1 MLLLL
6 IRLLLQ
12 LLFCLLRVSS
22 SPAPVLVHHLA
33 QDLAAI
39 LQHGG
44 QRLSITLV
52 VVVFFWGGE
61 GEGRG
66 TTTTK
71 QARQE
76 ERQRTAR
83 STEQWS
89 DKSAG
94 GSNGETAIQGVM
106 HAAALGRMYA
116 QRCSCLVRRLGVN
129 CTHTHTHPPTR
140 RRTFLAAA
148 HQRSSKSRTR
158 SGDRLLASSLQHQE
172 QQTHGG
178 HTRTGQRAQSAG
190 GVGGQSPDDA
200 PCVGAAV
207 LPVHPVLDNR
217 VLTVQVGT
225 DAPQLLHLVDPNLC
239 ICIRCCRNTASRL
252 PGCCCCYKCTPEGT
266 R

>member
-1 MLLLL
+1 MMLLLL

-129 CTHTHTHPPTR
+129 CTHTHTHI
-140 RRTFLAAA
+140 LQHAAA
-148 HQRSSKSRTR
+148 PFWLLPTSAHQSRAP
-158 SGDRLLASSLQHQE
+158 GQE
-172 QQTHGG
+172 TDCWQAPCSIRNSRHTVGTHAQGNA
-178 HTRTGQRAQSAG
+178 RRAQG
-190 GVGGQSPDDA
+190 GSGG
-200 PCVGAAV
+200 
-207 LPVHPVLDNR
+207 
-217 VLTVQVGT
+217 
-225 DAPQLLHLVDPNLC
+225 
-239 ICIRCCRNTASRL
+239 SRL
-252 PGCCCCYKCTPEGT
+252 MTHHVSGLPSFQCTLYSTTGS
-266 R
+266 